1 MDKKQIFKLDKGVKT
16 MADKKESYDSQ
27 IKTSGDTWQRRNDK
41 GEFTKGSKPTP
52 YKGIPKETPGKGNG

>member
-1 MDKKQIFKLDKGVKT
+1 
-16 MADKKESYDSQ
+16 MADKKENYDSQ